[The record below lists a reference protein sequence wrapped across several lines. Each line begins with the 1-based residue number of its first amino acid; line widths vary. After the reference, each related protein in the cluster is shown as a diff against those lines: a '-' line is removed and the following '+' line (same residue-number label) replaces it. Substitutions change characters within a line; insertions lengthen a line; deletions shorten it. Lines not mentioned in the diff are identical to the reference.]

1 MESWHFK
8 EITSVLKLCLGTFE
22 VLGTQKPHG
31 SLAKLC
37 AQIVFVQ

>member
-8 EITSVLKLCLGTFE
+8 EIISVLKPCSGTFE

-31 SLAKLC
+31 SLANLRD
-37 AQIVFVQ
+37 QIVFV